1 MLPGTSHEP
10 QLCTESQVIQSL
22 EKPTTNGYQWTVQP
36 SEAGDLYH
44 LISSE
49 AGDFGIHGKCAG
61 NSAGHALPEGWW
73 SSLQGALPAA
83 RSRGVKQPVDYGDI
97 MGR

>member
-49 AGDFGIHGKCAG
+49 AGDFGIHGKCAFLKSTETRQG
-61 NSAGHALPEGWW
+61 TLFLKDGGHLFKVLFPPPEVG
-73 SSLQGALPAA
+73 G
-83 RSRGVKQPVDYGDI
+83 
-97 MGR
+97 